1 MVAHSPHVHA
11 AAAYTGTAV
20 VTAVFINLHADDIE
34 PVEETVD
41 RAKRTDKAAEAAIA
55 EYAKQPDDKHNDE
68 LTREEDSQ
76 HGELFRV
83 HRV

>member
-1 MVAHSPHVHA
+1 MVTHSPHVHA

-20 VTAVFINLHADDIE
+20 VTAVFVNLHADDIE

-68 LTREEDSQ
+68 LTRKENPQ
-76 HGELFRV
+76 HGELLCIHGV
-83 HRV
+83 

>member
-20 VTAVFINLHADDIE
+20 VTAAFVNLHADDIE

-68 LTREEDSQ
+68 LTREEDPQ

>member
-1 MVAHSPHVHA
+1 MVAHSPYVHA

-20 VTAVFINLHADDIE
+20 VTAVFVNLHADDIE

-55 EYAKQPDDKHNDE
+55 EYAKQPDDEHDDKFA
-68 LTREEDSQ
+68 REEDPQ
-76 HGELFRV
+76 HGELLRV
-83 HRV
+83 RRV